1 MEIIIVATKTCNH
14 RPLLEEE
21 LKDVGL
27 EYKVLFYE
35 DHPEII
41 EKYNVKTSPLLIC
54 DGEIVSEGMPE
65 HGKILEL
72 CEKVKKNGKN

>member
-1 MEIIIVATKTCNH
+1 MEITIVATRSCNF
-14 RPLLEEE
+14 RPILEQE

-41 EKYNVKTSPLLIC
+41 EKYNIKTSPILIC
-54 DGEIVSEGMPE
+54 DGELVSEGMPE
-65 HGKILEL
+65 HAKILEL
-72 CEKVKKNGKN
+72 CERFKTKGSN